1 MIMLHY
7 LRELAINKGDDLR
20 GDDQNHMIP
29 LRAESFLCL
38 VAEGG
43 VRESRSLRGTQNKGN
58 LFTVDFEDRG
68 CHVER
73 DRE

>member
-7 LRELAINKGDDLR
+7 VRGLAINKGDDLH
-20 GDDQNHMIP
+20 GDDQNHIIP

-38 VAEGG
+38 VAEGE
-43 VRESRSLRGTQNKGN
+43 VRESRSLRVEQRE
-58 LFTVDFEDRG
+58 FEDGG